1 MSKKT
6 ILGAAVAGATALAVF
21 GLAGPAQASSDTV
34 YTRYWDGLLEYTDSA
49 PDVDFFLVKDT
60 SADGYGVR
68 GEIRSGG
75 GTLLSWNYVGGNGNY
90 RTWTYDLAK
99 GKDYVMRV
107 CLASGTGDTTPIN
120 CASKVIR
127 DTNP

>member
-1 MSKKT
+1 MRKKSK
-6 ILGAAVAGATALAVF
+6 LAVVAAGVTALAVF
-21 GLAGPAQASSDTV
+21 GLAGPAQAASDTV

-49 PDVDFFLVKDT
+49 ADVDFFVVKDI

-75 GTLLSWNYVGGNGNY
+75 GTLLSWNYVGGNG
-90 RTWTYDLAK
+90 TSKSWIYDLAK
-99 GKDYVMRV
+99 SKEYIIRV
-107 CLASGTGDTTPIN
+107 CLVSGAGDTTPIN
-120 CASKVIR
+120 CASKVIQ

>member
-21 GLAGPAQASSDTV
+21 GLAGPAQAASDTV
-34 YTRYWDGLLEYTDSA
+34 YTTYWDGLLEYTDHSE
-49 PDVDFFLVKDT
+49 VDFFLVRDK
-60 SADGYGVR
+60 SADGYGAS
-68 GEIRSGG
+68 GEILSGG
-75 GTLLSWNYVGGNGNY
+75 GTLLSWRYVGGNGEY

-99 GKDYVMRV
+99 GKDYVIRV
-107 CLASGTGDTTPIN
+107 CLREGAGDTTPIN

-127 DTNP
+127 DN